1 MNVHPGRGRTG
12 VTYNL
17 AGTLD
22 GLTLLDETV
31 GTEKHNTDLAGLEV
45 HAHTLDTGG
54 EPVVVLDYR
63 VGNAK
68 TWGCTYSTSSSAWT
82 LVIPWTRAIPSLFKI
97 SISF

>member
-1 MNVHPGRGRTG
+1 M

-17 AGTLD
+17 TGTLD

-54 EPVVVLDYR
+54 EPVSIVSDI
-63 VGNAK
+63 GNAK
-68 TWGCTYSTSSSAWT
+68 TFS
-82 LVIPWTRAIPSLFKI
+82 
-97 SISF
+97 